1 MPTDPPML
9 KRATSYDAVRKPAAP
24 GRQSDAELAHVELIG
39 AVRGGEADAARRLDA
54 FVSRTP
60 LTPAPAWLAS

>member
-9 KRATSYDAVRKPAAP
+9 KRATGYDAVRQPAAP

-39 AVRGGEADAARRLDA
+39 AVRGGEADAARRPDA
-54 FVSRTP
+54 FVSR
-60 LTPAPAWLAS
+60 APVTLASAWLAS